1 MEPQMEDKMWGKTN
15 LALAA
20 LAIAVLASG
29 LGRAQSWE
37 PLEHQPAFGAS
48 TALLLTD
55 GSVMV
60 QENGNSNWWRFTP
73 DSAGNYVN
81 GNWKQL
87 ASLPPN
93 YAPLYYASAVLADG
107 RVVVIGGEYNFFAP
121 AWTNLG
127 AIYDP
132 KVNKWTALPAP
143 DGWGRIGD
151 AQDTVLANGKF
162 LLANPFGT
170 DIAVLDPKTLKWSAV
185 GTGKSDPNDEEGWTL
200 LPDGSVLTID
210 AQNVPHA
217 EKYIPKTGEWVS
229 AGNTTEALV
238 TGEEIGPAVLRPDG
252 SVFATGAN
260 GHTAIYTPPAH
271 PEDPGAWRA
280 GPDFPDIAG
289 EGQLD
294 IADGPASLLPN
305 GNVLCVASP
314 GMYQSP
320 AHFFEFDGKKL
331 HQVAG
336 VPNASIE
343 SSYWGRMLLLP
354 TGQVLFTDGTRDV
367 EIYTPKGS
375 AKPDWRPK
383 ITSCPK
389 RLKAGNT
396 YRISGEQFNG
406 LSQAV
411 AYGDDATAATN
422 YPLVRITNHATG
434 HVFYARTHDHSTMA
448 VATGCA
454 EVSTHFDMP
463 KDLEPGIGDLVV
475 VANGIAS
482 SPHRIESPMDVLIDV
497 KPGRKGPSNIN
508 LQNGRR
514 IAVAVLSSRSF
525 DAANE
530 IDTASLTFGRTGD
543 EHSLAFCKRPRDVNG
558 DGIPDLVCHFWTSQT
573 AFEHEGAAE
582 VFLEG
587 RTVAGMPIEGEG
599 HVRIVRSDDRD
610 DDD

>member
-1 MEPQMEDKMWGKTN
+1 MWRNTN
-15 LALAA
+15 LAFAA
-20 LAIAVLASG
+20 FAIAISASG
-29 LGRAQSWE
+29 PGRAQSWE
-37 PLEHQPAFGAS
+37 PLENQPTFGAS

-60 QENGNSNWWRFTP
+60 QENNNVNWWRLTP
-73 DSAGNYVN
+73 DPLGNYVK
-81 GNWKQL
+81 GSWTQL
-87 ASLPPN
+87 APLPSG

-107 RVVVIGGEYNFFAP
+107 RVVVIGGEYNFLAQI
-121 AWTNLG
+121 WTNRG
-127 AIYDP
+127 AVYDP
-132 KVNKWTALPAP
+132 KSNKWIPLPAP
-143 DGWGRIGD
+143 DGWNNIGD
-151 AQDTVLANGKF
+151 AQDVVMPNGEF

-170 DIAVLDPKTLKWSAV
+170 DIAMLDPKTLKWSTV

-217 EKYIPKTGEWVS
+217 EKYIPKAGEWVS
-229 AGNTTEALV
+229 AGDTPDALV

-271 PEDPGAWRA
+271 PEDPGTWRS
-280 GPDFPDIAG
+280 GPDFPNIVG

-314 GMYQSP
+314 GIFQSP

-331 HQVAG
+331 HQVVG
-336 VPNASIE
+336 VPNASFE

-354 TGQVLFTDGTRDV
+354 TGQVLFTDGTGDV

-375 AKPDWRPK
+375 AKPDWRPR
-383 ITSCPK
+383 IDSCPK
-389 RLKAGNT
+389 RLEAGRT
-396 YRISGEQFNG
+396 YSISGEQFNG

-422 YPLVRITNHATG
+422 YPLIRITNHTTG

-454 EVSTHFDMP
+454 KVSTHFDMP
-463 KDLEPGIGDLVV
+463 KNLEPGIGDLAV

-482 SPHRIESPMDVLIDV
+482 SPRTIELPMNVLIDV
-497 KPGRKGPSNIN
+497 KPGKKGPPIIN
-508 LQNGRR
+508 LRNGRR
-514 IAVAVLSSRSF
+514 IAVAVLSTRSF

-543 EHSLAFCKRPRDVNG
+543 EHSLAFCGRPHDVNG
-558 DGIPDLVCHFWTSQT
+558 DGIPDLVCRFWTSQT
-573 AFEHEGAAE
+573 AFAHEGTAE

-587 RTVAGMPIEGEG
+587 RTVAGMPIEGKDQ
-599 HVRIVRSDDRD
+599 VQIVRSDDHD